1 MNSKPTKKKQ
11 YFSDKN
17 TVEALRDSFGSIG
30 DTVKSQTTDF
40 AKESMSDLWAQFF
53 GATEGQSKSQHGDLE
68 QGKEFSLA
76 NNAKKVEKKSH
87 HVEPG
92 INYVQEILHGEKRI
106 THETEQALQYQI
118 QEILVEIKQLAAA
131 SQELQ
136 IQFREVTSEQRIVK
150 AGKYHINL
158 FTFVLKIIRDAR
170 QKVESSSSFMSA
182 LHSKKKDRG
191 YWQMFKK
198 HGTSFGMSNERNVA
212 TQVG

>member
-1 MNSKPTKKKQ
+1 MNTKAAKKKQ

-40 AKESMSDLWAQFF
+40 AKESMSDMWAQFF
-53 GATEGQSKSQHGDLE
+53 GAAEKPGNSQHGDLE
-68 QGKEFSLA
+68 QGKEFSLDHS
-76 NNAKKVEKKSH
+76 NKPEKSRH
-87 HVEPG
+87 IEDG
-92 INYVQEILHGEKRI
+92 INYTDEILHGEKRI
-106 THETEQALQYQI
+106 THETEKALQYQI
-118 QEILVEIKQLAAA
+118 QEILVEIKQLANA
-131 SQELQ
+131 SAELQ
-136 IQFREVTSEQRIVK
+136 VQFKEVTSEQRIVK

-158 FTFVLKIIRDAR
+158 FTFVLKLLRDAR
-170 QKVESSSSFMSA
+170 QKVESSGTFMSA